1 MTTPD
6 DRREPAKLDPAAR
19 YLPAGFP
26 LPDRESMVRLR
37 ENVVGRTR
45 TKHPPEAAELAALIA
60 ADEAGIDL
68 SAVDADEVWAQP
80 AEEREAI
87 FLAIGRL
94 LGEL

>member
-1 MTTPD
+1 MPTP
-6 DRREPAKLDPAAR
+6 DPAAR

-26 LPDRESMVRLR
+26 LPDREAMARLR
-37 ENVVGRTR
+37 ENVVTRTR

-68 SAVDADEVWAQP
+68 SEVDADEVWQQP
-80 AEEREAI
+80 VAAREAL